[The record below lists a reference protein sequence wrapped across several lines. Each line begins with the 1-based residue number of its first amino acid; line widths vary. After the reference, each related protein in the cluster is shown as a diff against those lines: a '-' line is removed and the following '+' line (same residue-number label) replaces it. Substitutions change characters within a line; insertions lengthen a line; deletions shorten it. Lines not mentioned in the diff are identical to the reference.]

1 MHRLPLAPAFARSAR
16 PRSGFVQCPLAVV
29 GEGAWALTPPPLPGA
44 WPFRL
49 YLRRTAIDKQL
60 DPSHETG
67 IARRKKKCRRSDL
80 MRLTD
85 PTHRDDRH
93 ELVLHLL
100 RNADEDVG
108 VDRAR
113 ADHIHANVPVF
124 QVNRPG
130 ARESAHGCLAR
141 VIDAESR
148 EPYRAGD

>member
-1 MHRLPLAPAFARSAR
+1 MRFLTCYSKAASTARR
-16 PRSGFVQCPLAVV
+16 PRRRLA
-29 GEGAWALTPPPLPGA
+29 GGA

-49 YLRRTAIDKQL
+49 YLRRAAIDKQL

-67 IARRKKKCRRSDL
+67 IVRRKKKCRRSDL

-100 RNADEDVG
+100 RNADEDAG

-130 ARESAHGCLAR
+130 ARERADGRLAR
-141 VIDAESR
+141 VIDAEAR
-148 EPYRAGD
+148 ETFRAGVEPVMMTEPPSRISGSAF